1 MKREHL
7 LLMTFLGFFAALIFF
22 IITFY
27 KPSLPRVINTQ
38 TSAAKSDADII
49 QSLNSKVKS
58 LEENIIE
65 LTSEQEN
72 AVKALAD
79 VQTYIS
85 TTSAQPT
92 TQPSTKSILAIA
104 NTKGSTFTTT
114 SFNYT
119 PMGMYLNIK
128 CPKNCYLWINFF
140 TSSQNL
146 GTPVSAQGY
155 LNTYGIFL
163 DENDQSIYSQA
174 NFPAV
179 SFSSPISLNAVLPV
193 SAGTHTIDIRAK
205 TSGGTLQSNVSFLQV
220 MAIER

>member
-1 MKREHL
+1 MRKEYL
-7 LLMTFLGFFAALIFF
+7 LLMTIVGFFTVLIFF

-27 KPSLPRVINTQ
+27 KPTLPRIIKTQ
-38 TSAAKSDADII
+38 SSAVKSDADII

-58 LEENIIE
+58 LEENIIT
-65 LTSEQEN
+65 LTNGQDNIS
-72 AVKALAD
+72 KALKD
-79 VQTYIS
+79 VQAYIS

-92 TQPSTKSILAIA
+92 IQPTTKSILAVA
-104 NTKGSTFTTT
+104 NTKGSVFTTT

-155 LNTYGIFL
+155 LSTYGIFL

-193 SAGTHTIDIRAK
+193 SSGTHTIDIRAK